1 MQIIRDFDL
10 TAHNTFGLACRAR
23 HGACVTAT
31 AELAGLVRFAAQQR
45 LPLHVIGGG
54 SNLLLREEVKG
65 VVAVMAIRGRK
76 IIAVEDEHVLVRAM
90 AGEDWPDFVSW
101 TVGQG
106 LGGLENLAGIPGT
119 VGAAPVQNIGAYG
132 LELKDRFAS
141 LTAWDTVEGR
151 SVIFGPDDCGFGY
164 RQSVFKTTDR
174 YVILDV
180 TLSLPRPWRPVL
192 GYRGLDT
199 LAADVDARTIMTRVL
214 ELRRQKLPDWRTLGN
229 AGSFFYNPV
238 VAASVAERMPGVP
251 RYDQPDGSA
260 KLSAAWLIETC
271 GLKGAR
277 EGQAGIYDGHALI
290 LVNHGGAT
298 FADIS
303 RLATRVRDDVLSRF
317 GVVLV
322 QEPVTV

>member
-1 MQIIRDFDL
+1 MQIITDFDL
-10 TAHNTFGLACRAR
+10 TSHNTFGLACRAR
-23 HGACVTAT
+23 YGVCVTAS
-31 AELAGLVRFAAQQR
+31 AEIGELARFAAQHR

-54 SNLLLREEVKG
+54 SNLLLREEVEG
-65 VVAVMAIRGRK
+65 VVAVMETRGRE
-76 IIAVEDEHVLVRAM
+76 IIDGDDGHVLVRAM

-132 LELKDRFAS
+132 VELKDRFAA
-141 LTAWDTVEGR
+141 LTAWDSVEGR
-151 SVIFGPDDCGFGY
+151 SVVFGPDDCSFDY

-174 YVILDV
+174 YIILDV
-180 TLSLPRPWRPVL
+180 TLCLPRPWRPVL
-192 GYRGLDT
+192 DYRGLDV
-199 LAADVDARTIMTRVL
+199 LAVDTDAHTVMTRVL

-229 AGSFFYNPV
+229 AGSFFHNPV
-238 VAASVAERMPGVP
+238 VAAPVAERMAGVP
-251 RYDQPDGSA
+251 RYDQPDGSV
-260 KLSAAWLIETC
+260 KLSAAWLIEAC

-298 FADIS
+298 FADVS